1 MPLGSTVVVVEGEGG
16 SAEGEL
22 SRRLGQVLD
31 IPWNL
36 GRDPL
41 PCVRMCVCECG
52 CECVYEYVCICEC
65 VYVCAWGADTWA
77 AWAPGCCLEPLW
89 SLPFLSSFWM
99 SFRPQF
105 RGDIPGCPSA
115 QRRWALVSASRCSR
129 LAPSPGDGAEEREG
143 LGLLCA
149 LWCPW
154 L

>member
-1 MPLGSTVVVVEGEGG
+1 MPLGSTVVVAGEGG

-31 IPWNL
+31 IPRNL

-41 PCVRMCVCECG
+41 PCVCMCVCKCA
-52 CECVYEYVCICEC
+52 CEC
-65 VYVCAWGADTWA
+65 VYVCVWGADTWA

-89 SLPFLSSFWM
+89 SLPFSSSLWM

-105 RGDIPGCPSA
+105 RGHIPGCPSA
-115 QRRWALVSASRCSR
+115 QRRRALVSASRCSC
-129 LAPSPGDGAEEREG
+129 LVPSPGDGAEEREG

-149 LWCPW
+149 LWYPW